1 MNLFQYEIVWIIP
14 ILIVVSIIWSVI
26 KGRKRAREMRN
37 AGASLNLREAIWLM
51 QMEGRGSGG

>member
-1 MNLFQYEIVWIIP
+1 MNLFQYEIVWVIP

-26 KGRKRAREMRN
+26 KGRKRAKEMRN